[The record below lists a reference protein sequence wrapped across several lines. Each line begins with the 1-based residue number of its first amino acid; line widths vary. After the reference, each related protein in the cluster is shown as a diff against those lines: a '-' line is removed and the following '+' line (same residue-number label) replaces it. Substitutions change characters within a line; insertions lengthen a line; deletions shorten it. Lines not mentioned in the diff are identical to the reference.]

1 MVERK
6 FDPSLVWLEASPP
19 GPAWLGAEGGDLLA
33 ELSLE
38 HGTFLRLEQERLPSP
53 FILDQLCRAMEGNGL
68 ACLRPARKSEPP
80 PPV

>member
-1 MVERK
+1 
-6 FDPSLVWLEASPP
+6 
-19 GPAWLGAEGGDLLA
+19 LA

>member
-1 MVERK
+1 M
-6 FDPSLVWLEASPP
+6 PTPP
-19 GPAWLGAEGGDLLA
+19 YSNLTDNEIAALA

-53 FILDQLCRAMEGNGL
+53 FILDQLCRAMEGNGP
-68 ACLRPARKSEPP
+68 ACLRPVRKSEPP